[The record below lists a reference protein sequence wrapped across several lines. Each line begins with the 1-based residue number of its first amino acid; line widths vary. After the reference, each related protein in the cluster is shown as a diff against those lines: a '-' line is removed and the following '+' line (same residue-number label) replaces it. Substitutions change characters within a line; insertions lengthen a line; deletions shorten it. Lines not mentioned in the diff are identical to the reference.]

1 MEDRNETNE
10 QEQNKFKFKKY
21 SLGHSTWRDFQ
32 SYAVTENPI
41 FSIETGIEM
50 ESPNQTLLP
59 INRAVTINRN
69 STEHPKVNLIK
80 KGCLN

>member
-1 MEDRNETNE
+1 MEDRNQTNE
-10 QEQNKFKFKKY
+10 QEQNKFKLKKN
-21 SLGHSTWRDFQ
+21 SLGHSAWKDFQ

-50 ESPNQTLLP
+50 ESRNQTPLP
-59 INRAVTINRN
+59 INKAVIINRN

-80 KGCLN
+80 KGFLN